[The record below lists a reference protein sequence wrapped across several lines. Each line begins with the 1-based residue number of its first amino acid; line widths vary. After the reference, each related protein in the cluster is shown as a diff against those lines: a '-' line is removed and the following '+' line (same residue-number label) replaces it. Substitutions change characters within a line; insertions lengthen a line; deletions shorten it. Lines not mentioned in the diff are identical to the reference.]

1 LNNSNEYRKQCLR
14 RHYENMDL
22 GKAKFL
28 YNKFG
33 DKSKKMAHVFAKRIN
48 AAKGYEAIRMK

>member
-1 LNNSNEYRKQCLR
+1 
-14 RHYENMDL
+14 MDL

-28 YNKFG
+28 YSQFG

-48 AAKGYEAIRMK
+48 AAKGYEAIRIK